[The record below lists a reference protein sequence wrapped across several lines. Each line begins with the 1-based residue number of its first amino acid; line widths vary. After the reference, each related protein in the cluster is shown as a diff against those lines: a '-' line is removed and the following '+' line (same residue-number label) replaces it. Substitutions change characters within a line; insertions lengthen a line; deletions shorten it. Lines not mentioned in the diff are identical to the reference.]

1 MFGEGERGMLHD
13 AEEEGA
19 HDDDLFGAGDLDGPD
34 DLGGDGEDG
43 EFGQDVDDADAD
55 PEGHLCHSVSPIRLD
70 GWKAN

>member
-1 MFGEGERGMLHD
+1 MVCEKGDGESLHD

-19 HDDDLFGAGDLDGPD
+19 HDDDFFRAGYLDGPD

-55 PEGHLCHSVSPIRLD
+55 PEGHLVLLCQSRSLSD
-70 GWKAN
+70 G